1 MTFLLPR
8 RALAM
13 IAPVLTVLAV
23 GGATAAASGH
33 HHAAES
39 EKLVVRGAGTVVD
52 GGPCPGGVCK
62 LTVSDGAFRGAPVG
76 TGAYTS
82 DIALHV
88 AETFPNGEGGVCA
101 PIEASITL
109 GAGTPNRL
117 LLSVEGDSCQDGAGD
132 PRTTAFTG
140 LGKFK
145 VKQGTGAYAGARGRG
160 VATFLEGADDQERM
174 TLIGRIVR

>member
-8 RALAM
+8 RALALLAPA
-13 IAPVLTVLAV
+13 IACLALA
-23 GGATAAASGH
+23 ATASAHQPSAK
-33 HHAAES
+33 S
-39 EKLVVRGAGTVVD
+39 EKLVVRGTGTVVD

-82 DIALHV
+82 DVSLHV
-88 AETFPNGEGGVCA
+88 AEVFPNGEGGVCA
-101 PIEASITL
+101 PIEAAITL
-109 GAGTPNRL
+109 GADTPNRL
-117 LLSVEGDSCQDGAGD
+117 VLSVKGDSCQDGAGD

-140 LGKFK
+140 LGTFR
-145 VKQGTGAYAGARGRG
+145 VKHGTGKYAGARGRG

>member
-101 PIEASITL
+101 PIRGKLVL
-109 GAGTPNRL
+109 GAGTADRL
-117 LLSVEGDSCQDGAGD
+117 TLAIDGDSCQDGAG
-132 PRTTAFTG
+132 PPPFASFTG
-140 LGKFK
+140 LADWVV
-145 VKQGTGAYAGARGRG
+145 VKGTGTYAHARGYG
-160 VATFLEGADDQERM
+160 TATFLEDAADQERT
-174 TLIGRIVR
+174 TLIGRIAR